1 MNSNSIT
8 LAVMGAWPFN
18 QVFVCIL
25 WSEVRSLEDKSAS
38 RLAARDRAANFVIGI
53 ILLCEYVTGSS
64 DQTLVHRVRAS
75 RRAPYKLQSPV
86 NQWRRPKRI
95 AVDMSTSPVCV
106 LGCVRLFFFLVC
118 MYVHLIFCCWC
129 SSRLVVE
136 DEGYRLSRE
145 EKKKNLFRLFS
156 LMWVIARQMVKPL
169 SLSLV

>member
-106 LGCVRLFFFLVC
+106 LGCVRLFFFFSVYVC
-118 MYVHLIFCCWC
+118 SFDFLLLMFQP
-129 SSRLVVE
+129 SSRGGRRVSFIK
-136 DEGYRLSRE
+136 RR
-145 EKKKNLFRLFS
+145 KKKESF
-156 LMWVIARQMVKPL
+156 
-169 SLSLV
+169 